1 VSDPARWIVHFGDEP
16 PVAHGLRDLI
26 GGKGA
31 GLVEMTRDG
40 LPVPPGF
47 TIAVPCCERF
57 FALGRCWPERL
68 ETELRAA
75 VARLEGETGRDFGG
89 DAQRLLVSVRSGA
102 AVSMPGMMDT
112 LLDVGASA
120 DPWGEL
126 RAAVTAVFESFA
138 SARAVAYRRQR
149 GLDELRGT
157 AVTVQA
163 MFASRVSGVLF
174 SIDPSRPDSGC
185 LVVEAAPG
193 LGEAVVSGDVTPD
206 RFLVARDG
214 LAVVESVVESVVVAR
229 GAASAGAGVDPRSP
243 CLDATELRELG
254 ALGLRLETRYGHPV
268 DVEWGIADGRIA
280 LLQVRAIHGL
290 DVARAVEPAR
300 LTEIARLRKL
310 AASGRRVWVIHNLA
324 ETLRAPT
331 PLTWDIVRRMMRGD
345 GGFGR
350 LYTRLGYR
358 PSERVRRDGFL
369 ELIAGRIY
377 SDPERLA
384 ELFWDGLPLAYDLDA
399 LRVDP
404 RVLDRAPAVF
414 RADRADGRFLRRLP
428 ANLFGIW
435 RASRAL
441 RRKRRDAVR
450 VFEELALPAFL
461 RQVEASSARDL
472 VTLDDDAVVDELESR
487 IALVVDRFSA
497 DALEPGF
504 CGGLAFE
511 SLTARLRLVLG
522 DEEGFALATQLVRG
536 LDGDTTIEQDALLW
550 DVARSRA
557 TLGEFLARYG
567 HRAVGEMELAEP
579 RWREDAG
586 AIEPLVDAL
595 RHAGRSPRE
604 LHEDN
609 VARRLAARKELPGI
623 LREHGAS
630 ALRED
635 IERDLV
641 DAQRLLPYRESG
653 KHWWML
659 GYELLRGATQELA
672 RRWGIG
678 RGVYF
683 LHVGELR
690 GFARA
695 RSAREEAIARR
706 RVRFEAWKR
715 LDLAD
720 VVDSACLD
728 DVGRPRPVAH
738 ARELRGS
745 AVAAGVGEGIVRI
758 VDDPRRAR
766 ALGARYVLVCPSTDP
781 GWTPLFVNAA
791 ALVVERGGVLSHGA
805 IVARDFGIPAVV
817 CPHATRILRD
827 GSTVRVDGSS
837 GVILV
842 LEEE

>member
-1 VSDPARWIVHFGDEP
+1 MSDPARWIVHFGDEP